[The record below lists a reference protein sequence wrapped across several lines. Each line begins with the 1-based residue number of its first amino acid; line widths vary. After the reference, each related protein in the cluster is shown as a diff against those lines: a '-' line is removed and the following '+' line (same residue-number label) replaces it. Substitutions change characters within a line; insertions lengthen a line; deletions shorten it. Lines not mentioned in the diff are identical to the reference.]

1 MPDGAGG
8 SRRPTLTVTAA
19 TRDRTAL
26 TVAPLVVEAFA
37 DDATRFPALPIAPP
51 RDGVDVHDD
60 DIRHVHLAVERLRAH
75 LANFAS
81 ALDASWRDS
90 IAGELGWLGSAIA
103 PAHDLEILHNILSAC
118 AVTLPVADAARLD
131 ALFAALDREHGPA
144 RATALEA
151 LADERAA
158 TLSARLA
165 LAADDPPVVADT
177 SAAEWVDD
185 TLPVVWERLT
195 REVDR
200 LGDTPERVPEGAH
213 EAARRM
219 RLAVQSATPLLGEP
233 AERLASALKSLQR
246 VLGAHRG
253 AAIAVAWV
261 RSEALAHDTDQFA
274 AGMASG
280 LLHHAVHR
288 AGTELP
294 AAWAKVKKRKDAVWS

>member
-1 MPDGAGG
+1 MAETITAAMRD
-8 SRRPTLTVTAA
+8 RTTLTVG
-19 TRDRTAL
+19 
-26 TVAPLVVEAFA
+26 PLVVEAFA
-37 DDATRFPALPIAPP
+37 EDVTRFPELPVTLATH
-51 RDGVDVHDD
+51 DAVEQHDD
-60 DIRHVHLAVERLRAH
+60 DIRHVHLAVDRLRAH
-75 LANFAS
+75 LANFAP

-90 IAGELGWLGSAIA
+90 LAGELGWLASAVA
-103 PAHDLEILHNILSAC
+103 PAHDLEILHNILAAC
-118 AVTLPVADAARLD
+118 AATLPLADAARLD
-131 ALFAALDREHGPA
+131 ELFGALAGQHVDARVNALA
-144 RATALEA
+144 A

-158 TLSARLA
+158 TLHARLA
-165 LAADDPPVVADT
+165 QAAADPPVVAD
-177 SAAEWVDD
+177 SWAAQWVDD

-213 EAARRM
+213 EATRRM
-219 RLAVQSATPLLGEP
+219 RLAVLSATPLLGEP
-233 AERLASALKSLQR
+233 ADRLASALKSLQR

-261 RSEALAHDTDQFA
+261 RSETLAHDTDQFA

-294 AAWAKVKKRKDAVWS
+294 AAWAKVKRRKDALWS